1 MRITV
6 FAPGSFAAAT
16 GAIVYDS
23 SLTEALRAL
32 GHDARLVHLPG
43 RHPLPDEVARAGTAA
58 AWAASDG
65 ADLRIIDG
73 NTLAAWEG
81 QGAALGA
88 RGVVGLIHH
97 PLALEPFQDAATA
110 AEHARVEG
118 KLLPLLSAILV
129 PSQEMRKRILAAYA
143 VDPQRISVL
152 MPGLSGTLPRSLLAK
167 AGPCRILAL
176 GSLIPRKG
184 HDILLRALSRLVD
197 LGWHLT
203 LCGDQTADP
212 VHVAELWG
220 LRDKLGLTEHV
231 TILPPQSGAA
241 LEALWQNTDVFAS
254 ATWFEGYGM
263 AIAEALR
270 RGIPVA
276 VTSAA
281 AIGAPLSPDT
291 AVIVE
296 PGDHEQLSKA
306 LRRMIYS
313 RALRQ
318 IMSDAA
324 WAATRSLPLWEDQA
338 RHLLEIMPSA
348 QA

>member
-16 GAIVYDS
+16 GAIVYDT
-23 SLTEALRAL
+23 SLAEALRGL
-32 GHDARLVHLPG
+32 GHDARMVRIAG
-43 RHPLPDEVARAGTAA
+43 CHPLPDEAARVGAAA
-58 AWAASDG
+58 AWAASDD
-65 ADLRIIDG
+65 AALRIIDG
-73 NTLAAWEG
+73 NCLAAWEG
-81 QGAALGA
+81 QEDALQA

-110 AEHARVEG
+110 AEHARIEAR
-118 KLLPLLSAILV
+118 LLPLLSAILV
-129 PSQEMRKRILAAYA
+129 PSQEMRNRLLAAYA

-152 MPGLSGTLPRSLLAK
+152 MPGLSGTLPRSLLAED
-167 AGPCRILAL
+167 GPCRILAL

-184 HDILLRALSRLVD
+184 HDILLRALVRLVD
-197 LGWHLT
+197 LDWHLT

-212 VHVAELWG
+212 AHVAELRN
-220 LRDKLGLTEHV
+220 LRDRLGLAEHV
-231 TILPPQSGAA
+231 SILPSQGGAA
-241 LEALWQNTDVFAS
+241 LEALWQSSEIFAS

-276 VTSAA
+276 VTTAA
-281 AIGAPLSPDT
+281 AIGAPLSPET

-313 RALRQ
+313 RTLRQ
-318 IMSDAA
+318 LMSDAA
-324 WAATRSLPLWEDQA
+324 WAATRNLPLWEDQA
-338 RHLLEIMPSA
+338 RHLLEIVPSA
-348 QA
+348 KA